1 MKTDL
6 VQKLRTWKGK
16 ALTHVVLNEA
26 ADEIERLRL
35 LAAKNVAVA
44 KPGDLIIIKIPENFS
59 VREIAATIE
68 RTEATY
74 REFRF
79 LFVSEA
85 ETVEVQSNG

>member
-35 LAAKNVAVA
+35 LAAKNIAVA

-59 VREIAATIE
+59 VSQIRETID

-74 REFRF
+74 KEFRF

-85 ETVEVQSNG
+85 ATAEVQSE